1 MKIVFSVFFTCYCG
15 ISFMMRDLFKK
26 YYAQICITEHF
37 FIEIM
42 VNQEQIKRGG
52 LLAIGSESK
61 QMDDGKGVDM
71 LRVNSSVYNS
81 KVKL

>member
-52 LLAIGSESK
+52 CWLS
-61 QMDDGKGVDM
+61 GVSPNKWM
-71 LRVNSSVYNS
+71 MGRGWTCSVS
-81 KVKL
+81 TVLFTTQR